1 MRLGYDAKEN
11 RERANYCRFNEAEAH
26 APRIHYP
33 GRHTPAACRRFNE
46 AEAHAPR
53 IRPGISSPAP
63 NQFPASMRPRRM
75 RLGYLHGLWLRDEAS
90 VGFNEAEAHAPRIRL
105 SARLFFC
112 ATIKLQ

>member
-53 IRPGISSPAP
+53 IH
-63 NQFPASMRPRRM
+63 ASGHAGLARR
-75 RLGYLHGLWLRDEAS
+75 GL
-90 VGFNEAEAHAPRIRL
+90 
-105 SARLFFC
+105 
-112 ATIKLQ
+112 TLQ